1 MENMNDDIIW
11 IISKYIKLDFI
22 SKRYYNIINK
32 FKNLLITNLKLN
44 PIKISFDLIKYNE
57 SLISINSKPIK
68 INQTKKNFVIDNLKI
83 FNNNLE
89 NEIIRNIDD
98 NRKLETKN
106 NNLSVTYYLIQN
118 LKSEDVRFDYK
129 HLF

>member
-22 SKRYYNIINK
+22 SKRYYNIVNK

-68 INQTKKNFVIDNLKI
+68 INQTKKNFVIDNIDI
-83 FNNNLE
+83 FNNNME
-89 NEIIRNIDD
+89 NKIIRNIDD

-118 LKSEDVRFDYK
+118 LKSDDVRFDYK

>member
-68 INQTKKNFVIDNLKI
+68 INQTKKNFVIDNLEI
-83 FNNNLE
+83 FNNNME
-89 NEIIRNIDD
+89 NEIIKNIDD

-118 LKSEDVRFDYK
+118 LKSDDVRFDYK

>member
-1 MENMNDDIIW
+1 MENMSDDIIW

-83 FNNNLE
+83 FNNNME

-118 LKSEDVRFDYK
+118 LKSDDVRFDYK

>member
-68 INQTKKNFVIDNLKI
+68 INKTKKNFVIDNLKI

-98 NRKLETKN
+98 NRKLEKKN

-118 LKSEDVRFDYK
+118 LKSDDVRFDYK

>member
-118 LKSEDVRFDYK
+118 LKSDDVRFDYK